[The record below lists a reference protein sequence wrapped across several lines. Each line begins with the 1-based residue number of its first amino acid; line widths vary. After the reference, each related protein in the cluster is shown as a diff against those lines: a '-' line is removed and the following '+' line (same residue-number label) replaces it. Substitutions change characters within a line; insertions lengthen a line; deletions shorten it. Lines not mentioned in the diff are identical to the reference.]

1 MRDHSHWRRIV
12 AGAALLL
19 AAHASLG
26 QDDNLEKLKVGYKR
40 PASIPFPA
48 QNPYTP
54 EKAALG
60 KMLFFDPR
68 LSRDQN
74 LNCASCHNPSFG
86 WEVPFAKAI
95 GAAGAPL
102 RRQSPTVLNR
112 AWASH
117 FFWDGRASSL
127 EEQAKGPIESKA
139 EMDIKLG
146 DVVKRLSGVSG
157 YRKAFNTAFPGEGIT
172 ENTILKA
179 LGTYERTLVSGTT
192 PFDRWIEGD
201 ESAISASAKRGF
213 AVFNGKARCSV
224 CHSGWN
230 FTDDKFYDIGAR
242 DESDKGR
249 FEVTG
254 KPEDLYAMKTPTL
267 REVAHRSPYGHDGSL
282 TTLDVVVQHY
292 VDGGVAR
299 PSRSPLIQPLALTA
313 QDIKDLVEF
322 MSALSSDSAVIAMP
336 NLPVLQ

>member
-1 MRDHSHWRRIV
+1 MREYSYWRRIL
-12 AGAALLL
+12 AGCVLLL
-19 AAHASLG
+19 VVHAGWSQADEL
-26 QDDNLEKLKVGYKR
+26 DKIKALYKR
-40 PASIPFPA
+40 PSSIPFPA

-112 AWASH
+112 AWAAH
-117 FFWDGRASSL
+117 MFWDGRASSL

-139 EMDIKLG
+139 EMDIRLG
-146 DVVKRLSGVSG
+146 DVVKRLGTVED
-157 YRKAFNTAFPGEGIT
+157 YRKVFNTAFPGEGIS
-172 ENTILKA
+172 ENNILKA

-192 PFDRWIEGD
+192 PFDRWVEGND
-201 ESAISASAKRGF
+201 AAISASAKRGF
-213 AVFNGKARCSV
+213 ALFNGKARCSL

-230 FTDDKFYDIGAR
+230 FSDEKFHDIGTA
-242 DESDKGR
+242 DELDKGR
-249 FEVTG
+249 FEITG
-254 KPEDLYAMKTPTL
+254 KQEDLFAMKTPTL

-292 VDGGVAR
+292 IQGGTPR
-299 PSRSPLIQPLALTA
+299 PSRSPLIQPVPLTGG
-313 QDIKDLVEF
+313 DVKDLVEF
-322 MSALSSDSAVIAMP
+322 MKTLSSDSAAIAMP
-336 NLPVLQ
+336 NLPVPQ

>member
-1 MRDHSHWRRIV
+1 MLEKIRWRDIAAGLVVFAVTCS
-12 AGAALLL
+12 AGAQEPDFA
-19 AAHASLG
+19 
-26 QDDNLEKLKVGYKR
+26 KLKAAYKR
-40 PASIPFPA
+40 PSSIPFPV

-117 FFWDGRASSL
+117 MFWDGRAASL

-139 EMDIKLG
+139 EMDIRLG
-146 DVVKRLSGVSG
+146 DVVKRLSSVGD

-172 ENTILKA
+172 ENNILKA
-179 LGTYERTLVSGTT
+179 IATYERTLVSGTT
-192 PFDRWIEGD
+192 PFDRWVEGN
-201 ESAISASAKRGF
+201 ESAISGSAKRGF
-213 AVFNGKARCSV
+213 ALFNDKARCSL

-230 FTDDKFYDIGAR
+230 FSDEKFHDIGTA

-249 FEVTG
+249 FEITG
-254 KPEDLYAMKTPTL
+254 KQEDLFAMKTPTL

-292 VDGGVAR
+292 IQGGTPR
-299 PSRSPLIQPLALTA
+299 PSRSPLMQPVPLTSE
-313 QDIKDLVEF
+313 DVKDLVEF
-322 MSALSSDSAVIAMP
+322 MKTLSSDSAAIAMP
-336 NLPVLQ
+336 NLPVPQ